1 MKNQGFTL
9 IELVVVIVILGVL
22 AATAAP
28 KFLNFSADA
37 YTATLQGVKASMQ
50 SASKMVYGKS
60 LVKGNQGEGAAEV
73 DIGDNDGDLNI
84 VYGYP
89 DSQVSTWE
97 RLLDIGDDNLD
108 FMILNSGTSGGSSL
122 IIFPTDYGIP
132 NLNTGSCFLEY
143 SQAQAENDSPDIE
156 VTVCE

>member
-9 IELVVVIVILGVL
+9 IELVVVIVILGIL

-28 KFLNFSADA
+28 KFINFSADA

-60 LVKGNQGEGAAEV
+60 LVAGNQGEAAADI
-73 DIGDNDGDLNI
+73 DIGDGEGDLNVI
-84 VYGYP
+84 YGYP
-89 DSQVSTWE
+89 DTQIATWE

-108 FMILNSGTSGGSSL
+108 FMLLNSGTAGGSSL

-132 NLNTGSCFLEY
+132 NLNTGNCFLEY
-143 SQAQAENDSPDIE
+143 SESQQENDFPNID
-156 VTVCE
+156 VTICE